1 MSDTAPEYLEMADD
15 GSHVDITL
23 PRPATFAGVEQ
34 QKLRMREPTVNDQV
48 VASEMKGSDA
58 TREIS
63 MFANLCEVSPD
74 EIRALPMRSFARVQ
88 KGYSSFL
95 D

>member
-1 MSDTAPEYLEMADD
+1 MADEIPEYLSFASD

-23 PRPATFAGVEQ
+23 PRAATFAGVEQ
-34 QKLRMREPTVNDQV
+34 QTLRMREPTVEDQV

-63 MFANLCEVSPD
+63 MFANLCEVSPE
-74 EIRALPMRSFARVQ
+74 EIRVLPMRSFRRLQ
-88 KGYSSFL
+88 KAYGHFL